1 MKAGDGI
8 GSIWPTPEGGLAIKF
23 VNKTGAASVKGTLL
37 EAGTVVD
44 DSVQVVG
51 IDDPDCIGV
60 IYEDGIADGELVW
73 VVTHGKADVLLEDT
87 TASTRGY
94 WCSVSAV
101 QQGRANITLAAPP
114 GGTINAI
121 DAHFRE
127 IGHCVQS
134 VTAGTDKL
142 ARVIMH
148 FN

>member
-87 TASTRGY
+87 AASTRGY
-94 WCSVSAV
+94 WARVSAV
-101 QQGRANITLAAPP
+101 QQGRADITLAVPP
-114 GGTINAI
+114 GGTITEI
-121 DAHFRE
+121 DNHLE
-127 IGHCVQS
+127 
-134 VTAGTDKL
+134 KL
-142 ARVIMH
+142 GIV
-148 FN
+148 FNR